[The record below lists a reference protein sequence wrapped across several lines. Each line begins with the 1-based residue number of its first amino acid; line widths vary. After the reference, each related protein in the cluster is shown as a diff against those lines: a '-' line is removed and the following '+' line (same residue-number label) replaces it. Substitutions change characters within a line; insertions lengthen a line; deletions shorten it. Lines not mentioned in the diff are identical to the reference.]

1 MDFVLQQV
9 LGIGQQ
15 RFYLISSEMY
25 LIMLGDMP
33 LYIRC
38 TVISFKFS
46 HEIEILR
53 SIKLLNDNKV
63 LRNIKHQYPAHA
75 QL

>member
-9 LGIGQQ
+9 LEIGQQ

-33 LYIRC
+33 LNIRR

-46 HEIEILR
+46 HEIEIL
-53 SIKLLNDNKV
+53 
-63 LRNIKHQYPAHA
+63 
-75 QL
+75 

>member
-33 LYIRC
+33 LNIRR

-46 HEIEILR
+46 HEIEIL
-53 SIKLLNDNKV
+53 SAIKLLNDDEAPGN
-63 LRNIKHQYPAHA
+63 RKHQYPVHA